1 MMQRTFGW
9 VQNPNLLT
17 TLKKVVSILVPGSN
31 FSNYVRDYKLP
42 LLRRNALIDE
52 DLYSSFIR
60 ILSSDEI
67 VVGYDKM
74 KGKGGARGLNK
85 SGIPNSKCSGLA
97 QISIEGQKSIKLISL
112 DGNEVVLKKPYTDDW
127 SADGYVRWAISTG
140 LLDYCA
146 DRDEVRASSL
156 GKSLAATEDGSEEE
170 GAIFAKA
177 LLSCPPVIRIL
188 FLLDDGDA
196 HTKFELGCKLGFSG
210 ELGFTSFSQ
219 NDFLREILSASDA
232 EKGKIKSNYEG
243 DSDKYARTIASWLC
257 KMKWVETCKKTVTEK
272 YSGKKYE
279 LHAYRITP
287 KGRMALKRSRGNSSN
302 ARVPKIVHFEM
313 LATKASDAG
322 YLRLRRALIIQALG
336 YNINRTVAQIAK
348 YLLDNGVEAP
358 PCTIIDD
365 VEGLRRIGLEI
376 FVSADDSEG
385 RKVVCL
391 KDKIVKL
398 NIPVVRE
405 GAREVTKIKDSLRER
420 LRNLD
425 HRYLSL
431 VDLAYSDAPTQ
442 RKKSSDAREFEFE
455 TAALFAELGFFSM
468 RLGDADR
475 PDVIVSAGCD
485 GAIIDNKSYKDGFGV
500 DRRSADEMARYV
512 TQNDK
517 RIGGQPENEWWRNF
531 PQEVGDF
538 YFLFVTSFLKG
549 DFKRNID
556 SISSLTG
563 RLGAAVGIDNLLLIA
578 EAMKGGSFEKADFF
592 KKMQN
597 CELRL

>member
-1 MMQRTFGW
+1 MAQRTFGW
-9 VQNPNLLT
+9 VQNPNVLT
-17 TLKKVVSILVPGSN
+17 TLKKVVAIMVPGSK
-31 FSNYVRDYKLP
+31 FSNYIRDYRLP
-42 LLRRNALIDE
+42 LLRRNGLIDD
-52 DLYSSFIR
+52 DLYSSFIK

-74 KGKGGARGLNK
+74 KGRGGARGLNK
-85 SGIPNSKCSGLA
+85 NGIPNSKCSGLA

-112 DGNEVVLKKPYTDDW
+112 GGDEVVVKKPYTDDW

-156 GKSLAATEDGSEEE
+156 GEELVATEDGSEEE
-170 GAIFAKA
+170 GAIFTKA

-188 FLLDDGDA
+188 SLLDDDDA
-196 HTKFELGCKLGFSG
+196 HTKFELGSKLGFSG

-232 EKGKIKSNYEG
+232 EKSKIKSNYEG
-243 DSDKYARTIASWLC
+243 DSDKYARTIASWLR
-257 KMKWVETCKKTVTEK
+257 KMKWVETCSKTVTEK
-272 YSGKKYE
+272 CSGQKYK
-279 LHAYRITP
+279 LYAYRITP

-302 ARVPKIVHFEM
+302 ARIPKIVNFEM

-336 YNINRTVAQIAK
+336 YTTNRTVEQIAK
-348 YLLDNGVEAP
+348 YLCDNGVQVS

-365 VEGLRRIGLEI
+365 IEGLQRIGLEI
-376 FVSADDSEG
+376 SVSEDGSG
-385 RKVVCL
+385 NKKVVCL

-398 NIPVVRE
+398 VIPQVRE
-405 GAREVTKIKDSLRER
+405 SARQVTIIKDSLRER

-425 HRYLSL
+425 HRYLAL
-431 VDLAYSDAPTQ
+431 VDLAYSDAPGQ
-442 RKKSSDAREFEFE
+442 RKKSDAREFEIE
-455 TAALFAELGFFSM
+455 TAALFADIGFFSM
-468 RLGDADR
+468 RLGDANR
-475 PDVIVSAGCD
+475 PDVIVSAGRD

-500 DRRSADEMARYV
+500 ERSSADEMTRYV
-512 TQNDK
+512 AQNDA
-517 RIGGQPENEWWRNF
+517 RIDGEPPNEWWKSF
-531 PQEVGDF
+531 PREASDF

-549 DFKRNID
+549 DFKRNMD

-563 RLGAAVGIDNLLLIA
+563 RLGAVVGVDNLLLIA
-578 EAMKGGSFEKADFF
+578 EAMKGGLLEKADFF
-592 KKMQN
+592 KMMRN
-597 CELRL
+597 CELSL